1 MRKTA
6 KKQIS
11 QDNISK
17 QKELQRNPIR
27 EDFKKRFLEERFKRV
42 IMTDEL

>member
-1 MRKTA
+1 MEKKTA

-11 QDNISK
+11 QNKISK
-17 QKELQRNPIR
+17 KELRRNPTR